1 MLAFFVE
8 CIVGLV
14 VMLILYKAISHF
26 MDHDDKEH

>member
-8 CIVGLV
+8 CVVGLI

-26 MDHDDKEH
+26 IDHDKEH